1 MSKAAR
7 ATPTHPSAMSAA
19 ARATAPGPE
28 TRECKET
35 GGRQYFDGHTRCHP
49 ILMGSLPLAPRD
61 TPGMARN
68 ALDNRPWGHLLDR
81 ELTIIIRKLL

>member
-28 TRECKET
+28 AREREET
-35 GGRQYFDGHTRCHP
+35 GGRQYFDGAHALPSDIDGKFTLGAEGHSGY
-49 ILMGSLPLAPRD
+49 GSQCLR
-61 TPGMARN
+61 
-68 ALDNRPWGHLLDR
+68 
-81 ELTIIIRKLL
+81 